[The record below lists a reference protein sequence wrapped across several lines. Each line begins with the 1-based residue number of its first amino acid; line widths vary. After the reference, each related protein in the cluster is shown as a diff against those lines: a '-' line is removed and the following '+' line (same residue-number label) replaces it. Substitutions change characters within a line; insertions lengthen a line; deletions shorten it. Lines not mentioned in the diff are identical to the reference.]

1 MISATTDVEV
11 DHIPAMPC
19 RRGGTLGQMT
29 VIDDVPAPD
38 TEATKAFGS
47 RVLGIVNTS
56 ATGLL
61 LSIGHQTGL
70 FDAMAGLPGATS
82 SEIASAA
89 GLNER
94 YVREWL
100 GGMVSAD
107 IVEYEPQSKTYT
119 VPPHHLPTLT
129 RAGGLDNVA
138 RMTQYIAQLGE
149 VEQDIIG
156 CFRNGGGLDYSRFPR
171 FHAVRAEKVREMF
184 DNALVDKILPL
195 ADELPARL
203 RAGIDIADF
212 GCGSGHAI
220 NLLAKTFPES
230 RCTGYDFSTEALETG
245 QTEATQM
252 GLSNVTFK
260 AQDLAQ
266 LDIAEAFDTILAFD
280 AIHDQAQPA
289 KVLANIHR
297 ALRPG
302 GVFLMVDV
310 KASSNLEDNRT
321 IPWASWLYTVSTMH
335 CMTVSL
341 SEGGAG
347 LGTAWGEQLAV
358 SMLGDAGFPR
368 VHVASIDGD
377 PFNNYYIARK

>member
-1 MISATTDVEV
+1 MQRQICLNATVHSAEMISPTIDVDV
-11 DHIPAMPC
+11 DHIPAIPC
-19 RRGGTLGQMT
+19 RGDGTVEKMT

-47 RVLGIVNTS
+47 RVMGIVNDS
-56 ATGLL
+56 AIGLL

-70 FDAMAGLPGATS
+70 FDAMATLPGATS

-119 VPPHHLPTLT
+119 VPAHHLPALT

-138 RMTQYIAQLGE
+138 KMAQHIALLGE

-156 CFRNGGGLDYSRFPR
+156 CFRNGGGLGYSRYPR
-171 FHAVRAEKVREMF
+171 FHAVRAEEVRAIF
-184 DNALVDKILPL
+184 DSAVVDKILPL
-195 ADELPARL
+195 ADGLPARL

-220 NLLAKTFPES
+220 NVLAKTFPES
-230 RCTGYDFSTEALETG
+230 RCTGYDISADALQTG
-245 QTEATQM
+245 QAEATEL
-252 GLSNVTFK
+252 GLTNVTFK

-266 LDIAEAFDTILAFD
+266 LEIADAFDAILVFD

-310 KASSNLEDNRT
+310 KAN
-321 IPWASWLYTVSTMH
+321 AKGM
-335 CMTVSL
+335 
-341 SEGGAG
+341 G
-347 LGTAWGEQLAV
+347 L
-358 SMLGDAGFPR
+358 
-368 VHVASIDGD
+368 
-377 PFNNYYIARK
+377 

>member
-1 MISATTDVEV
+1 MISATIDVEL
-11 DHIPAMPC
+11 DHIPTMLCC
-19 RRGGTLGQMT
+19 RASTFGNMT

-38 TEATKAFGS
+38 TDATKAFGS
-47 RVLGIVNTS
+47 RVMGIVNDS
-56 ATGLL
+56 AIGLL

-70 FDAMAGLPGATS
+70 FDAMAAIPGATS
-82 SEIASAA
+82 SEVASAA

-119 VPPHHLPTLT
+119 VPAHHLPALT

-138 RMTQYIAQLGE
+138 KMAQHIALLGE

-156 CFRNGGGLDYSRFPR
+156 CFRNGGGLGYSRYPR
-171 FHAVRAEKVREMF
+171 FHAVRAEEVREIF
-184 DNALVDKILPL
+184 DSAVVDKILPL
-195 ADELPARL
+195 ADDLPARL

-230 RCTGYDFSTEALETG
+230 RYTGYDFAADALQTGEA
-245 QTEATQM
+245 EAKEL

-266 LDIAEAFDTILAFD
+266 LDIAETFDAILVFD
-280 AIHDQAQPA
+280 AIHDQAHPA

-302 GVFLMVDV
+302 GVFLMVDI
-310 KASSNLEDNRT
+310 KASSNLEDNRE

-358 SMLGDAGFPR
+358 SMIGDAGFTEVR
-368 VHVASIDGD
+368 VAGIDVD
-377 PFNNYYIARK
+377 PFNNYYVARK

>member
-1 MISATTDVEV
+1 
-11 DHIPAMPC
+11 
-19 RRGGTLGQMT
+19 MT

-38 TEATKAFGS
+38 AEATKAFGS
-47 RVLGIVNTS
+47 RVMGIVNHS
-56 ATGLL
+56 AIGLL

-70 FDAMAGLPGATS
+70 FDTMATLPGATS
-82 SEIASAA
+82 ADIASAA

-107 IVEYEPQSKTYT
+107 IVEYEPRSKTYT
-119 VPPHHLPTLT
+119 VPAYHLPALT
-129 RAGGLDNVA
+129 RAGGQNNVA
-138 RMTQYIAQLGE
+138 KMTQHIAQLSE

-156 CFRNGGGLDYSRFPR
+156 CFRNGGGLDYPRFPR
-171 FHAVRAEKVREMF
+171 FHAMRAEKVRATF
-184 DNALVDKILPL
+184 GNTVVDKILPL
-195 ADELPARL
+195 ADDLPAQL

-220 NLLAKTFPES
+220 NLLAKTFPET
-230 RCTGYDFSTEALETG
+230 RCTGYDISTEVLQTG
-245 QTEATQM
+245 RAEATEL
-252 GLSNVTFK
+252 GLSNVAFK

-266 LDIAEAFDTILAFD
+266 LDIADAFDAILVFD
-280 AIHDQAQPA
+280 AIHDQAHPA

-302 GVFLMVDV
+302 GAFLMVDV
-310 KASSNLEDNRT
+310 KASSNLEDNRD

-358 SMLGDAGFPR
+358 SMIGDAGFSQ
-368 VHVASIDGD
+368 VQVAGIDVD
-377 PFNNYYIARK
+377 PFNNYYVARK

>member
-1 MISATTDVEV
+1 
-11 DHIPAMPC
+11 
-19 RRGGTLGQMT
+19 MT

-38 TEATKAFGS
+38 TAATKAFGS
-47 RVLGIVNTS
+47 RVLGILNDA

-70 FDAMAGLPGATS
+70 FETMAGLPGATS

-89 GLNER
+89 GLDER

-100 GGMVSAD
+100 GGLVSAD
-107 IVEYEPQSKTYT
+107 VIEYEPQSATYT
-119 VPPHHLPTLT
+119 MPAHHVPVLT

-138 RMTQYIAQLGE
+138 KMTQHIALLGE

-171 FHAVRAEKVREMF
+171 FHAVRAEEVREMF
-184 DNALVDKILPL
+184 DNAVVGKVLPL
-195 ADELPARL
+195 AQDLPARL

-230 RCTGYDFSTEALETG
+230 RCTGYDFADEALQTG
-245 QTEATQM
+245 RAEAAEL
-252 GLSNVTFK
+252 GLSNVTFQC
-260 AQDLAQ
+260 QDLAKM
-266 LDIAEAFDTILAFD
+266 DVSEAFDAILVFD
-280 AIHDQAQPA
+280 AIHDQAHPA
-289 KVLANIHR
+289 TVLTNIHR

-302 GVFLMVDV
+302 GVFLMVDI
-310 KASSNLEDNRT
+310 KASSNLEDNRE
-321 IPWASWLYTVSTMH
+321 IPWASWLYAVSTMH

-341 SEGGAG
+341 SAGGAG

-358 SMLGDAGFPR
+358 SMLGDAGFSQ
-368 VHVASIDGD
+368 VQVAEIDID
-377 PFNNYYIARK
+377 PFNNYYVARK